1 MPSWQTADA
10 LAAAPEPRWRPHR
23 VRWPR
28 APAACVC
35 TRATRTG
42 SPTGRAHSRRRD
54 DAGDVEDGGGGD
66 GRNKVFL
73 PSSDNC
79 IYGERMV
86 VGYVGTLRALSLC
99 GMPSLTLNTC

>member
-1 MPSWQTADA
+1 MHS
-10 LAAAPEPRWRPHR
+10 PRRQSR
-23 VRWPR
+23 VGGRTVCVGHVRRLR
-28 APAACVC
+28 AFVHVQ
-35 TRATRTG
+35 REQVLRQNV
-42 SPTGRAHSRRRD
+42 TGRAHSRRRD

-86 VGYVGTLRALSLC
+86 VGYVGTLRDLSLC